1 MELSGDV
8 NGSAAMIVVGYLV
21 AGLVQEGILTKASV
35 VRILANAAMGA
46 KNHGGP
52 MGEQMEA
59 IIAELGLVFT

>member
-1 MELSGDV
+1 MELTGDV

-21 AGLVQEGILTKASV
+21 AGLVQEGVLAKTAV

-59 IIAELGLVFT
+59 IISELGSVFT